1 VPTPVAKHFLLG
13 SIGALL
19 GATFVKLS
27 ITRKVYQA
35 VLGGQFSFMAGLV
48 AGRELDALT
57 ENMGMKAKVAS
68 RSWLLV
74 AVCWS
79 LASGPADLHARHIV
93 SLISLTG
100 GWLRQRGKA

>member
-1 VPTPVAKHFLLG
+1 MANAIANLKSSLVRNITFLPQCKLVPTPVAKHFLLG

-48 AGRELDALT
+48 AGRKLDALT

-68 RSWLLV
+68 RSWLL
-74 AVCWS
+74 S
-79 LASGPADLHARHIV
+79 ADC
-93 SLISLTG
+93 
-100 GWLRQRGKA
+100 